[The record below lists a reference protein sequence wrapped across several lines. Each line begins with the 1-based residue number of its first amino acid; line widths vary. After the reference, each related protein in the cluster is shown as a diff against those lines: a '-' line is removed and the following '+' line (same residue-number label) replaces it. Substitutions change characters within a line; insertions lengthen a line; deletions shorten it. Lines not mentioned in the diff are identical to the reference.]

1 VLKHQRPPLSITGRR
16 LHSTACPCKPSRYV
30 IIGASNRVTTLN
42 VERRVIFNGVNDDSQ
57 RARIVIPRVSLAM
70 GVFFMARRR

>member
-1 VLKHQRPPLSITGRR
+1 
-16 LHSTACPCKPSRYV
+16 V